1 MASESKLGSHNP
13 EQRRKTTERVEREK
27 AEAEAKIR
35 AIAERLLAR
44 LKASGQIG
52 QNITVD
58 DLLNGR
64 DAEF

>member
-13 EQRRKTTERVEREK
+13 EQRKKTAERVEREQLETK
-27 AEAEAKIR
+27 AKIR

-52 QNITVD
+52 QDVTVD
-58 DLLNGR
+58 DLLNR
-64 DAEF
+64 HDAD